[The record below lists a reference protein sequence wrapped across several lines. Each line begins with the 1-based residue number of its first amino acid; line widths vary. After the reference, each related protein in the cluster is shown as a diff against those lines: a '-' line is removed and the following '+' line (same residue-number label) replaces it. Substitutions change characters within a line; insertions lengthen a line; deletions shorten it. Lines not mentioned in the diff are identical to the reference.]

1 MQMNKTDHNI
11 NAMCKELRVTRSGYY
26 SWLKRGK
33 SEREKR
39 NQWLEHKIWYIF
51 NESCQRYGSPRI
63 TAELKSQG
71 IRCTK
76 KTVAKIMRT
85 LGLKSKMKRRYKVTT
100 NSKHKLPVSKNLVER
115 KFNPSELN
123 RLWVSDITYIR
134 TLEGWL
140 YLAVIIDLYSKTVVA
155 WSASNKADADLVA
168 NTITKAI
175 RSRKP
180 GKELIFHSDRGVQY
194 ANIDVRSLLEQKE
207 INQSMSSKGNCYDNA
222 PAESF
227 FSILKRELIY
237 HVVYKTR
244 EEAKISLFEYIE
256 IFYNRKRRHSAIGYM
271 SPLEFENINKLA

>member
-1 MQMNKTDHNI
+1 MNKTDHNI